1 MDPVSIVSA
10 ASAILGIVAV
20 ALHSTRRMIE
30 FIDGIQG
37 APQAVKALSRDLSA
51 LEKVLQTLNGVLR
64 HPDFHGN
71 ARHHELAALLRDPLD
86 NCTLALEDI
95 SLAIKP
101 YTKPWGSSRKSKWR
115 GFAWS
120 FREKEIV
127 TLQRML
133 MSYKSSLNMAVAVAN
148 LYV

>member
-1 MDPVSIVSA
+1 MDPMTITTAVI
-10 ASAILGIVAV
+10 GIAAV

-37 APQAVKALSRDLSA
+37 APQAVKALSRDLNA
-51 LEKVLQTLNGVLR
+51 LEKVLQTLNDVLS
-64 HPDFHGN
+64 HPDFQGN
-71 ARHHELAALLRDPLD
+71 ARRAELAALLQDPLD
-86 NCTLALEDI
+86 NCTLALDDI

-101 YTKPWGSSRKSKWR
+101 YTKPSANSRNSKWR
-115 GFAWS
+115 GFTWS
-120 FREKEIV
+120 FREKEIL

-148 LYV
+148 L

>member
-1 MDPVSIVSA
+1 MDPVSIASA

-37 APQAVKALSRDLSA
+37 APQAVKALLRDLNA
-51 LEKVLQTLNGVLR
+51 LEKVLQTLNDVLR
-64 HPDFHGN
+64 HPDFQGN
-71 ARHHELAALLRDPLD
+71 ARRTELATLLRDPLD

-101 YTKPWGSSRKSKWR
+101 YTKMVGGSKRSKWR
-115 GFAWS
+115 GFTWS
-120 FREKEIV
+120 FREREIV

-133 MSYKSSLNMAVAVAN
+133 MSYKSSLNMAIAVAN
-148 LYV
+148 L

>member
-1 MDPVSIVSA
+1 MDPISIASA

-37 APQAVKALSRDLSA
+37 APQAVKALLRDLNA
-51 LEKVLQTLNGVLR
+51 LEKVLQTLNDVLR
-64 HPDFHGN
+64 HPDFQGN
-71 ARHHELAALLRDPLD
+71 ARRSELAALLQDPLD

-101 YTKPWGSSRKSKWR
+101 YTKMVGSSKKSKWR
-115 GFAWS
+115 GFTWS
-120 FREKEIV
+120 FREREIV

-148 LYV
+148 L

>member
-1 MDPVSIVSA
+1 MDPVSIASA
-10 ASAILGIVAV
+10 ASAILGIVPV

-37 APQAVKALSRDLSA
+37 APQAVKALLRDLNA
-51 LEKVLQTLNGVLR
+51 LEKVLQTLNDVLR
-64 HPDFHGN
+64 HPDFQGN
-71 ARHHELAALLRDPLD
+71 ARRTELATLLRDPLD

-101 YTKPWGSSRKSKWR
+101 YTKMVGGSKRSKWR
-115 GFAWS
+115 GFTWS
-120 FREKEIV
+120 FREREIV

-133 MSYKSSLNMAVAVAN
+133 MSYKSSLNMAIAVAN
-148 LYV
+148 L